1 MAGAA
6 QAKQDV
12 IRIVLA
18 DDDEG
23 FLESLRALVEEHPSL
38 SVEATATDGVRAT
51 ELVQELDPDAL
62 VIDLH
67 MPRLDGVAAIAQ
79 LRAEYPT
86 LCVIALTGDESR
98 EIHQAVAEAGG
109 RRRPAQERDGREPGR
124 APGRDDPVAS
134 SCSGGVRNEGSA
146 GAAVRLRRTA

>member
-6 QAKQDV
+6 QPRQDV

-38 SVEATATDGVRAT
+38 SVEATATDGQRAT
-51 ELVQELDPDAL
+51 ELVRELEPDAL

-67 MPRLDGVAAIAQ
+67 MPRLDGVAAIGQ
-79 LRAEYPT
+79 IRAKYPT
-86 LCVIALTGDESR
+86 LCLIALTGDESR
-98 EIHQAVAEAGG
+98 DIHQAVAEAGG
-109 RRRPAQERDGREPGR
+109 DAVLLKSEMVENLAERL
-124 APGRDDPVAS
+124 VATIPLLHPS
-134 SCSGGVRNEGSA
+134 PEA
-146 GAAVRLRRTA
+146 

>member
-6 QAKQDV
+6 EQEQDV

-23 FLESLRALVEEHPSL
+23 FLESLRALVDEHPSL

-51 ELVQELDPDAL
+51 ELVRDLNPDAL

-67 MPRLDGVAAIAQ
+67 MPRLDGVAAIGQ
-79 LRAEYPT
+79 LRTNYPN

-98 EIHQAVAEAGG
+98 EIHEAVAEAGG
-109 RRRPAQERDGREPGR
+109 DAVLLKSEMVENLAERLVATIPLLHPSPEP
-124 APGRDDPVAS
+124 
-134 SCSGGVRNEGSA
+134 
-146 GAAVRLRRTA
+146 

>member
-6 QAKQDV
+6 QPEQSV

-23 FLESLRALVEEHPSL
+23 FLASLRELIQQHPSL
-38 SVEATATDGVRAT
+38 LVEATATDGVQAT
-51 ELVQELDPDAL
+51 ELVQKLQPDAL

-67 MPRLDGVAAIAQ
+67 MPRLDGVAAIAE
-79 LRAEYPT
+79 LRADHPT

-98 EIHQAVAEAGG
+98 EIHEAVAEAGG
-109 RRRPAQERDGREPGR
+109 DAVMLKSELVENLAERLVATIPLLHPAPE
-124 APGRDDPVAS
+124 A
-134 SCSGGVRNEGSA
+134 
-146 GAAVRLRRTA
+146 

>member
-6 QAKQDV
+6 QPEQDV

-51 ELVQELDPDAL
+51 ELVRELDPDAL

-67 MPRLDGVAAIAQ
+67 MPRLDGVAAIGQ
-79 LRAEYPT
+79 LRANHPA

-109 RRRPAQERDGREPGR
+109 DAVLLKSELVENLAERL
-124 APGRDDPVAS
+124 VATIPLLHPS
-134 SCSGGVRNEGSA
+134 PEV
-146 GAAVRLRRTA
+146 

>member
-67 MPRLDGVAAIAQ
+67 MPRWTA
-79 LRAEYPT
+79 
-86 LCVIALTGDESR
+86 SR
-98 EIHQAVAEAGG
+98 RSRSLAPSI
-109 RRRPAQERDGREPGR
+109 RPS
-124 APGRDDPVAS
+124 AS
-134 SCSGGVRNEGSA
+134 SR
-146 GAAVRLRRTA
+146 

>member
-1 MAGAA
+1 MTGAA
-6 QAKQDV
+6 QREQDV

-23 FLESLRALVEEHPSL
+23 FLASLRELISEHPSL
-38 SVEATATDGVRAT
+38 SVEATATDGVRAM
-51 ELVQELDPDAL
+51 ELVRELEPDAL

-79 LRAEYPT
+79 LRKKHPD

-98 EIHQAVAEAGG
+98 EIHEAVARAGG
-109 RRRPAQERDGREPGR
+109 DAVMLKSEMVENLAERL
-124 APGRDDPVAS
+124 VATIPMLHPLP
-134 SCSGGVRNEGSA
+134 EA
-146 GAAVRLRRTA
+146 

>member
-1 MAGAA
+1 MAGAV
-6 QAKQDV
+6 QPEQGL

-23 FLESLRALVEEHPSL
+23 FLASLRALVEEHPSL

-51 ELVQELDPDAL
+51 ELVRELEPDAL

-79 LRAEYPT
+79 LRTNHPE
-86 LCVIALTGDESR
+86 LCVIALTGDESH

-109 RRRPAQERDGREPGR
+109 DAVLLKSQMVENLAERLVATIPLLHPAPE
-124 APGRDDPVAS
+124 A
-134 SCSGGVRNEGSA
+134 
-146 GAAVRLRRTA
+146 

>member
-6 QAKQDV
+6 EQEQDV

-23 FLESLRALVEEHPSL
+23 FLESLRALVDEHPSL

-51 ELVQELDPDAL
+51 ELVRDLNPDAL

-67 MPRLDGVAAIAQ
+67 MPRLDGVAAIGQ
-79 LRAEYPT
+79 LRTNYPN

-98 EIHQAVAEAGG
+98 EIHEAVAEAGG
-109 RRRPAQERDGREPGR
+109 DAVLLKSEMVENLAERLVATIPLLHPAP
-124 APGRDDPVAS
+124 
-134 SCSGGVRNEGSA
+134 EG
-146 GAAVRLRRTA
+146 

>member
-6 QAKQDV
+6 QPEQDL

-38 SVEATATDGVRAT
+38 SVEATATDGVQAT
-51 ELVQELDPDAL
+51 ELVRELQPDAL

-67 MPRLDGVAAIAQ
+67 MPRLDGVAAIEQ
-79 LRAEYPT
+79 LRANHPH

-109 RRRPAQERDGREPGR
+109 DAVLLKSEMVENLAERLVATIPLLHPAPE
-124 APGRDDPVAS
+124 A
-134 SCSGGVRNEGSA
+134 
-146 GAAVRLRRTA
+146 

>member
-6 QAKQDV
+6 EPEQGV
-12 IRIVLA
+12 IRVVLA

-23 FLESLRALVEEHPSL
+23 FLASLRALIQEHPSL
-38 SVEATATDGVRAT
+38 HVEATATDGVRAT
-51 ELVQELDPDAL
+51 ELVRELEPDAL

-79 LRAEYPT
+79 LRANHPE

-109 RRRPAQERDGREPGR
+109 DAVMLKSQMVENLAERL
-124 APGRDDPVAS
+124 VATIPLLHPTP
-134 SCSGGVRNEGSA
+134 EA
-146 GAAVRLRRTA
+146 

>member
-6 QAKQDV
+6 QPEQDV

-51 ELVQELDPDAL
+51 ELVRELEPDAL

-67 MPRLDGVAAIAQ
+67 MPRLDGVAAIGQ
-79 LRAEYPT
+79 LRANHPE

-109 RRRPAQERDGREPGR
+109 DAVLLKSEMVENLAERL
-124 APGRDDPVAS
+124 VATIPLLHPS
-134 SCSGGVRNEGSA
+134 PEV
-146 GAAVRLRRTA
+146 

>member
-1 MAGAA
+1 MAGVD
-6 QAKQDV
+6 QPEQSV

-18 DDDEG
+18 DDDEA
-23 FLESLRALVEEHPSL
+23 FLESLRVLVDEHPSL

-51 ELVQELDPDAL
+51 ELVRELEPDAL

-67 MPRLDGVAAIAQ
+67 MPRLDGVAAIGQ
-79 LRAEYPT
+79 LRAKHPE

-109 RRRPAQERDGREPGR
+109 DAVLLKSQMVENLAERLVATIPLLHPEPE
-124 APGRDDPVAS
+124 P
-134 SCSGGVRNEGSA
+134 
-146 GAAVRLRRTA
+146 

>member
-1 MAGAA
+1 MAGAV
-6 QAKQDV
+6 QPEQDV
-12 IRIVLA
+12 IRVVLA

-51 ELVQELDPDAL
+51 ELVRQLEPDAL

-67 MPRLDGVAAIAQ
+67 MPRLDGVAAIGQ
-79 LRAEYPT
+79 LRANHPT

-98 EIHQAVAEAGG
+98 EIQQAVAEAGG
-109 RRRPAQERDGREPGR
+109 DAVLLKSEMVENLAERLVATIPLLHPAPE
-124 APGRDDPVAS
+124 V
-134 SCSGGVRNEGSA
+134 
-146 GAAVRLRRTA
+146 

>member
-6 QAKQDV
+6 QPKQDV

-38 SVEATATDGVRAT
+38 SVEATATDGQRAT
-51 ELVQELDPDAL
+51 ELVRELEPDAL

-79 LRAEYPT
+79 IRAKHPT
-86 LCVIALTGDESR
+86 LCLIALTGDESR
-98 EIHQAVAEAGG
+98 DIHQAVAEAGG
-109 RRRPAQERDGREPGR
+109 DAVLLKSEMVENLAERL
-124 APGRDDPVAS
+124 VATIPLLHPS
-134 SCSGGVRNEGSA
+134 PEA
-146 GAAVRLRRTA
+146 

>member
-6 QAKQDV
+6 QPKQDV

-38 SVEATATDGVRAT
+38 SVEATATDGQRAT
-51 ELVQELDPDAL
+51 ELVRELEPDAL

-67 MPRLDGVAAIAQ
+67 MPRLDGVAAIGQ
-79 LRAEYPT
+79 IRAKHPT
-86 LCVIALTGDESR
+86 LCLIALTGDESR
-98 EIHQAVAEAGG
+98 DIHQAVAEAGG
-109 RRRPAQERDGREPGR
+109 DAVLLKSEMVENLAERL
-124 APGRDDPVAS
+124 VATIPMLHPS
-134 SCSGGVRNEGSA
+134 PEA
-146 GAAVRLRRTA
+146 

>member
-6 QAKQDV
+6 QQEQDV

-51 ELVQELDPDAL
+51 ELVRDLQPDAL

-67 MPRLDGVAAIAQ
+67 MPRLDGVAAIEQ
-79 LRAEYPT
+79 LRANHPH
-86 LCVIALTGDESR
+86 LCVIALTGDESP

-109 RRRPAQERDGREPGR
+109 DAVLLKSQMVENLAERLVATIRLLHPAPE
-124 APGRDDPVAS
+124 A
-134 SCSGGVRNEGSA
+134 
-146 GAAVRLRRTA
+146 

>member
-51 ELVQELDPDAL
+51 ELVRDLQPDAL

-67 MPRLDGVAAIAQ
+67 MPRLDGVAAIEQ

-98 EIHQAVAEAGG
+98 EIHEAVAEAGG
-109 RRRPAQERDGREPGR
+109 DAVLLKSQMVENLAERLVATIPMLHPAPE
-124 APGRDDPVAS
+124 V
-134 SCSGGVRNEGSA
+134 
-146 GAAVRLRRTA
+146 

>member
-6 QAKQDV
+6 QPKQDV

-38 SVEATATDGVRAT
+38 SVEATATDGQRAT
-51 ELVQELDPDAL
+51 ELVRELEPDAL

-67 MPRLDGVAAIAQ
+67 MPRLDGVAAIGQ
-79 LRAEYPT
+79 IRAKHPT
-86 LCVIALTGDESR
+86 LCLIALTGDESR
-98 EIHQAVAEAGG
+98 DIHQAVAEAGG
-109 RRRPAQERDGREPGR
+109 DAVLLKSEMVENLAERL
-124 APGRDDPVAS
+124 VATIPLLHPS
-134 SCSGGVRNEGSA
+134 PEA
-146 GAAVRLRRTA
+146 

>member
-6 QAKQDV
+6 QPEQGV

-23 FLESLRALVEEHPSL
+23 FLESLRALVDEHPSL

-51 ELVQELDPDAL
+51 ELVRELQPDAL

-67 MPRLDGVAAIAQ
+67 MPRLDGVAAIGQ
-79 LRAEYPT
+79 LRANHPT

-98 EIHQAVAEAGG
+98 EIHEAVAAAGG
-109 RRRPAQERDGREPGR
+109 DAVLLKSQMVENLAERL
-124 APGRDDPVAS
+124 VATIPLLHPS
-134 SCSGGVRNEGSA
+134 PEA
-146 GAAVRLRRTA
+146 

>member
-6 QAKQDV
+6 QPKQDV

-38 SVEATATDGVRAT
+38 SVEATATDGLRAT
-51 ELVQELDPDAL
+51 ELVRELEPDAL

-79 LRAEYPT
+79 IRAKHPT
-86 LCVIALTGDESR
+86 LCLIALTGDESH

-109 RRRPAQERDGREPGR
+109 DAVLLKSEMVENLAERL
-124 APGRDDPVAS
+124 VATIPLLHPS
-134 SCSGGVRNEGSA
+134 PEA
-146 GAAVRLRRTA
+146 

>member
-6 QAKQDV
+6 QPEQDV
-12 IRIVLA
+12 IRVVLA

-23 FLESLRALVEEHPSL
+23 FLASLRALISEHPSL

-51 ELVQELDPDAL
+51 ELVRELQPDAL

-67 MPRLDGVAAIAQ
+67 MPLLDGVAAIAQ
-79 LRAEYPT
+79 LREDHPD

-98 EIHQAVAEAGG
+98 EIHDAVAEAGG
-109 RRRPAQERDGREPGR
+109 DAVMLKSEIVENLADRRVATIPLLHPRPEA
-124 APGRDDPVAS
+124 
-134 SCSGGVRNEGSA
+134 
-146 GAAVRLRRTA
+146 

>member
-6 QAKQDV
+6 QPRHDV

-38 SVEATATDGVRAT
+38 SVEATATDGQRAT
-51 ELVQELDPDAL
+51 ELVRELEPDAL

-67 MPRLDGVAAIAQ
+67 MPRLDGVAAIGQ
-79 LRAEYPT
+79 IRAKHPT
-86 LCVIALTGDESR
+86 LCLIALTGDESR
-98 EIHQAVAEAGG
+98 DIHQAVAEAGG
-109 RRRPAQERDGREPGR
+109 DAVLLKSEMVENLAERL
-124 APGRDDPVAS
+124 VATIPLLHPS
-134 SCSGGVRNEGSA
+134 PEA
-146 GAAVRLRRTA
+146 

>member
-6 QAKQDV
+6 QPKQDV

-38 SVEATATDGVRAT
+38 SVEATATDGLRAT
-51 ELVQELDPDAL
+51 ELVRELEPDAL

-79 LRAEYPT
+79 IRAKHPT
-86 LCVIALTGDESR
+86 LCLIALTG
-98 EIHQAVAEAGG
+98 AEAGG
-109 RRRPAQERDGREPGR
+109 DAVLLKSEMVENLAERLVATIPLLHPSPEAEGARTMARAGIEP
-124 APGRDDPVAS
+124 
-134 SCSGGVRNEGSA
+134 
-146 GAAVRLRRTA
+146 

>member
-1 MAGAA
+1 MAAA
-6 QAKQDV
+6 QHEQGV

-23 FLESLRALVEEHPSL
+23 FLESLRALVDEHPSL

-51 ELVQELDPDAL
+51 ELVRELEPDAL

-67 MPRLDGVAAIAQ
+67 MPRLDGVAAISQ
-79 LRAEYPT
+79 LRANYPD

-109 RRRPAQERDGREPGR
+109 DAVLLKSQLVENLAERLVATIPLLHPTPEP
-124 APGRDDPVAS
+124 
-134 SCSGGVRNEGSA
+134 
-146 GAAVRLRRTA
+146 

>member
-1 MAGAA
+1 MTEGA
-6 QAKQDV
+6 QPEPEL
-12 IRIVLA
+12 IRVVLA

-23 FLESLRALVEEHPSL
+23 FLTALRELIQKHPSL
-38 SVEATATDGVRAT
+38 SVEATATDGVQAT
-51 ELVQELDPDAL
+51 ELVRELQPDAL

-79 LRAEYPT
+79 LRENHPE

-109 RRRPAQERDGREPGR
+109 DAVMLKSQLVENLAERL
-124 APGRDDPVAS
+124 VATIPLLHPS
-134 SCSGGVRNEGSA
+134 PEV
-146 GAAVRLRRTA
+146 

>member
-1 MAGAA
+1 MARAA

-51 ELVQELDPDAL
+51 ELVRDLQPDAL

-67 MPRLDGVAAIAQ
+67 MPRLDGVAAIEQ

-109 RRRPAQERDGREPGR
+109 DAVLLKSQMVENLAERLVATIPMLHPAPE
-124 APGRDDPVAS
+124 V
-134 SCSGGVRNEGSA
+134 
-146 GAAVRLRRTA
+146 